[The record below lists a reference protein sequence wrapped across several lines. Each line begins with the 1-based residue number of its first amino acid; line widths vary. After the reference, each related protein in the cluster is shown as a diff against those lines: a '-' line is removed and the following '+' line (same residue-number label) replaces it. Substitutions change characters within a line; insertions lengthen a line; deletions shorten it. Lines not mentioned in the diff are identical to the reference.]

1 MLILNTIDESLTN
14 EYKLFVTKSKRTIN
28 SLVTSKKYIMIE
40 EFKDDLRGLKT
51 ILKEIKKPGTIER
64 TRNKLNKKR
73 NKNETKP
80 KLNMLDDEINDI
92 LSHSHSQ
99 FLGFQINLL
108 SQIPL
113 SINTLH
119 SHLHLP
125 LFQRCYC

>member
-28 SLVTSKKYIMIE
+28 SLVTSEKYIMIE

-64 TRNKLNKKR
+64 TRNKLNKKQ

-119 SHLHLP
+119 SHLHLS